1 MYTYSS
7 VVDCHNNTEGW
18 INFVTGLASWQW
30 AATETKPISL
40 GTEQSSKTFTPPPPP
55 WDGSRPIHLHP
66 VADNVQCD
74 NDLEDKQ
81 EVRVEDTE
89 HHQEE
94 TGRKPARN
102 KGGQHTQTVPVV

>member
-1 MYTYSS
+1 M
-7 VVDCHNNTEGW
+7 
-18 INFVTGLASWQW
+18 
-30 AATETKPISL
+30 
-40 GTEQSSKTFTPPPPP
+40 
-55 WDGSRPIHLHP
+55 
-66 VADNVQCD
+66 ADNVQCD